1 MSMEEMLAEMK
12 RESKGFA
19 RGSSEYRGVSWRAN
33 TKHWEARIGRLLGRK
48 YTYLGT
54 YQTAEEAAR
63 AYDRAVIS
71 IDGRAAIT
79 NFPKSDYE
87 ERIKEVENSTESE
100 KLQMQMAI
108 ANRTHEWT
116 VKGIVT
122 RSRPTVRRDTGIHP
136 HTHIHT
142 RTRRMRIDEKEK
154 RENQR
159 RRHSKESTTTCVMH
173 V

>member
-1 MSMEEMLAEMK
+1 MSMKEMLAEMK
-12 RESKGFA
+12 RDSKGFA

-63 AYDRAVIS
+63 AYDRAALS
-71 IDGRAAIT
+71 MDGRAAIT

-87 ERIKEVENSTESE
+87 ERIKEVENASESE
-100 KLQMQMAI
+100 KLKMQQAI

-116 VKGIVT
+116 VKGVVS
-122 RSRPTVRRDTGIHP
+122 RSRPTVRK
-136 HTHIHT
+136 HTQVYI
-142 RTRRMRIDEKEK
+142 E
-154 RENQR
+154 
-159 RRHSKESTTTCVMH
+159 
-173 V
+173 